1 MALWQG
7 RFDEE
12 PAAALWDFTVDLGVD
27 SQLWPYDVAVNRA
40 HARMLGDCGVLDAA
54 TVAAVLG
61 ALDTVESEFEAGEFE
76 WAPGDEDVHM
86 AIERRLTE
94 LVGAAGA
101 SVHAARSRNDQV
113 ATDFKLWCRD
123 GATRLGH
130 AADALVTTLCDIAV
144 AHAGDLAPGYTH
156 LQRAQPLTLGHALL
170 AHAAAL
176 ERDAARFADARARN
190 AESALGAGALAT
202 TTLPI
207 DPAATAAALGFE
219 RPFLNS
225 IDAVASRDFA
235 LELLAAAT
243 ICAGTLSRLAE
254 EVVLW
259 ASEEFAVLRLAD
271 AWATG
276 SSMMPQKK
284 NPDVAEL
291 ARAVPGRVLGAFVS
305 LQTVVK
311 GLPLAYNRDLQ
322 EDKAATFAALRRLEL
337 ALVAMRGLLAASSFD
352 VERLAAA
359 AGGGGA
365 AATDL
370 AEALVAAGVAFRDA
384 HELVGS
390 LVGRLAGEGRTLESV
405 TAAEL
410 AAVHPSLAGCAG
422 DWLSPRACVERRA
435 VPGGPHPDSVLR
447 AAATL
452 TGRVAGRTW

>member
-1 MALWQG
+1 MALWHG

-27 SQLWPYDVAVNRA
+27 AQLWPYDVAVNRA
-40 HARMLGDCGVLDAA
+40 HARMLGDCGILDGYS
-54 TVAAVLG
+54 VAAVLE
-61 ALDTVESEFEAGEFE
+61 ALDVVEREFAAGEFA
-76 WAPGDEDVHM
+76 WAEGDEDVHM

-94 LVGAAGA
+94 VAGPAGA
-101 SVHAARSRNDQV
+101 SIHAARSRNDQV
-113 ATDFKLWCRD
+113 STDFRLWCRD
-123 GATRLGH
+123 SAAGLGRGV
-130 AADALVTTLCDIAV
+130 DAFVTTLCDLAA

-156 LQRAQPLTLGHALL
+156 LQRAQPVTLGHVLL

-176 ERDAARFADARARN
+176 ERDAARFAGARARN
-190 AESALGAGALAT
+190 CESALGAGALAT

-207 DPAATAAALGFE
+207 DPAATAAELGFV
-219 RPFLNS
+219 RPFVNS

-235 LELLAAAT
+235 LELLAAAS
-243 ICAGTLSRLAE
+243 ICAGNLSRLAE

-259 ASEEFAVLRLAD
+259 ASAEFGVLHLAD

-291 ARAVPGRVLGAFVS
+291 ARAASGRVLGAFVS

-322 EDKAATFAALRRLEL
+322 EDKGPSIAALARLEL
-337 ALVAMRGLLAASSFD
+337 ALVAMRGLLGASTFD
-352 VERLAAA
+352 IDRLAAA

-370 AEALVAAGVAFRDA
+370 AEALVASGVAFRDA
-384 HELVGS
+384 HELVGA
-390 LVGRLAGEGRTLESV
+390 LVGRLAAEARPLESV
-405 TAAEL
+405 TEAEL
-410 AAVHPSLAGCAG
+410 AAVHPALEGCAG
-422 DWLSPRACVERRA
+422 EWLSARACVQRRTIA
-435 VPGGPHPDSVLR
+435 GGPHPDAVAAAASELAGR
-447 AAATL
+447 AAA
-452 TGRVAGRTW
+452 RTW